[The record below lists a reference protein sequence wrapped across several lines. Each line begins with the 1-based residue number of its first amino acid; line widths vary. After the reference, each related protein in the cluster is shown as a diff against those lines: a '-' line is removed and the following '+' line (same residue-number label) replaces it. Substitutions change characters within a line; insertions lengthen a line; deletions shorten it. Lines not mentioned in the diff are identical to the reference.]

1 MDVPLSNYLNR
12 MTMDETFGNEI
23 TLRATADLHNIEFGI
38 ISILGRADEGT
49 VTPKNFTPQGHV
61 YLEHFAENHGE
72 HYVVL
77 HPVEDPDISNESFD
91 SEVKRTT
98 DKSILNTVKN
108 FDKANESVHFA
119 VEKIPINRLAICRLN

>member
-1 MDVPLSNYLNR
+1 M
-12 MTMDETFGNEI
+12 
-23 TLRATADLHNIEFGI
+23 
-38 ISILGRADEGT
+38 
-49 VTPKNFTPQGHV
+49 
-61 YLEHFAENHGE
+61 EHFAENHGE

-98 DKSILNTVKN
+98 DKSILSTVKN
-108 FDKANESVHFA
+108 FDKPNESVHFE